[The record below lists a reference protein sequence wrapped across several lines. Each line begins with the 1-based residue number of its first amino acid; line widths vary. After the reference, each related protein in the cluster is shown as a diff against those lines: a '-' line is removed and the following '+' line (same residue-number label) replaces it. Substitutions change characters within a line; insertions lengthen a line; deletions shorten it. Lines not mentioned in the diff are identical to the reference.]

1 MNKKRITITID
12 DDIAEKMI
20 AACNKSKRSMSGEI
34 SYALEQLYQKEGETN
49 QIQSKDTETQV

>member
-1 MNKKRITITID
+1 MSKKRITITVD
-12 DDIAEKMI
+12 HDIAEKMI

>member
-1 MNKKRITITID
+1 MSKKRITITIEYE
-12 DDIAEKMI
+12 IAEKMI

-49 QIQSKDTETQV
+49 QIQNKDTETQV

>member
-1 MNKKRITITID
+1 MSKKRITITLEH
-12 DDIAEKMI
+12 DIVDKMI

>member
-34 SYALEQLYQKEGETN
+34 SYALEQLYQKDGETN